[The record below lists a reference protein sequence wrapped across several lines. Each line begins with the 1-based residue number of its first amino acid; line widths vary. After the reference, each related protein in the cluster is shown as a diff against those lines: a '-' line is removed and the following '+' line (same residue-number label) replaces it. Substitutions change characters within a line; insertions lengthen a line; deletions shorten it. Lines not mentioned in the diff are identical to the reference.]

1 MSHVPVCPEE
11 YSHISQGSNTARWLQ
26 HGAAHAWAQWPV
38 PSPSASDRHPG
49 GCDGQGQCWAPRP
62 YWPSALLRRTWP
74 WYLRR
79 RVRQPLKTEAV
90 NRLGEACFTK
100 APHGLV
106 TNVPRGAV
114 PAGAQSV
121 ARYVAP

>member
-1 MSHVPVCPEE
+1 MGLHTPGRNGP
-11 YSHISQGSNTARWLQ
+11 Y
-26 HGAAHAWAQWPV
+26 
-38 PSPSASDRHPG
+38 HPPLHLIATRG
-49 GCDGQGQCWAPRP
+49 GCDGQGQCWAPLP
-62 YWPSALLRRTWP
+62 SWPSALLRRTWP